1 VEEKKAHAAD
11 LVAQIKARLA
21 AKASGQGIPSG
32 SAASPPGLPAQS
44 VPAPPQLPRSSA
56 NDDILPPPPPPPAPS
71 GGADYSAPFQ
81 PNVQA
86 AAEEEPQRIG
96 NPREAAGKF
105 AERMLKKYGWEK
117 GQGLGAHN
125 DGITTAIVAKAEKR
139 KKLADA
145 EGGGFAAPKNMG
157 KIVGGK
163 KRKTEPDSWDQTPS
177 GGDDAGHRNISE
189 VIKLSGMLTN
199 LDVDH
204 EIQNNDL
211 LQEIG
216 DEMARNGVVE
226 RLFIWREEDG
236 GGNEVFVKF
245 VNQVSALRAL
255 QACDGMEFA
264 DNLVT
269 ARFWDREKFE
279 RGEYS

>member
-1 VEEKKAHAAD
+1 V
-11 LVAQIKARLA
+11 
-21 AKASGQGIPSG
+21 
-32 SAASPPGLPAQS
+32 
-44 VPAPPQLPRSSA
+44 
-56 NDDILPPPPPPPAPS
+56 
-71 GGADYSAPFQ
+71 
-81 PNVQA
+81 
-86 AAEEEPQRIG
+86 G
-96 NPREAAGKF
+96 NGRESAGKF

-145 EGGGFAAPKNMG
+145 DGGGFAAPKNMG

-163 KRKTEPDSWDQTPS
+163 KRKTGAE
-177 GGDDAGHRNISE
+177 DDTDAEAQQAGHGDLSE
-189 VIKLSGMLTN
+189 VIKLTGMLTN

-216 DEMARNGVVE
+216 DEMAQNGVVE
-226 RLFIWREEDG
+226 RLFIWREEEG
-236 GGNEVFVKF
+236 GKNQVFVKF
-245 VNQVSALRAL
+245 VNQLSALRAL

-264 DNLVT
+264 DNKVT
-269 ARFWDREKFE
+269 ASFWSAEKFE
-279 RGEYS
+279 RGEYA

>member
-1 VEEKKAHAAD
+1 
-11 LVAQIKARLA
+11 
-21 AKASGQGIPSG
+21 
-32 SAASPPGLPAQS
+32 
-44 VPAPPQLPRSSA
+44 
-56 NDDILPPPPPPPAPS
+56 
-71 GGADYSAPFQ
+71 
-81 PNVQA
+81 
-86 AAEEEPQRIG
+86 
-96 NPREAAGKF
+96 
-105 AERMLKKYGWEK
+105 MLKKYGWEK

-139 KKLADA
+139 KKIADS

-163 KRKTEPDSWDQTPS
+163 KRKTEQESLDEGHSSSAD
-177 GGDDAGHRNISE
+177 GAGHDALSE

-216 DEMARNGVVE
+216 DEMAQNGVVE

-264 DNLVT
+264 DNLVQ
-269 ARFWDREKFE
+269 ARFWDKERFEK
-279 RGEYS
+279 GEYA

>member
-1 VEEKKAHAAD
+1 
-11 LVAQIKARLA
+11 
-21 AKASGQGIPSG
+21 
-32 SAASPPGLPAQS
+32 
-44 VPAPPQLPRSSA
+44 
-56 NDDILPPPPPPPAPS
+56 
-71 GGADYSAPFQ
+71 
-81 PNVQA
+81 
-86 AAEEEPQRIG
+86 
-96 NPREAAGKF
+96 
-105 AERMLKKYGWEK
+105 
-117 GQGLGAHN
+117 
-125 DGITTAIVAKAEKR
+125 
-139 KKLADA
+139 
-145 EGGGFAAPKNMG
+145 
-157 KIVGGK
+157 
-163 KRKTEPDSWDQTPS
+163 
-177 GGDDAGHRNISE
+177 
-189 VIKLSGMLTN
+189 MLTN